1 MASPQASKK
10 LLSQLAITQYDVDPA
25 GDTTSAFDIAW
36 VDMRDFENFA
46 FSFFRTIGTGDVT
59 VKILGNAQADGS
71 GTDVEIKSWTNATFG
86 DPDAVG
92 DYAFGECTAEEIA
105 QEAADAGV
113 ENVRYVSVNIAFT
126 TGTDE
131 AVVTYVRGGGRK
143 YDGLSANLIS

>member
-1 MASPQASKK
+1 MASPQSSNL
-10 LLSQLAITQYDVDPA
+10 LLSQMKITQYDFDPD
-25 GDTTSAFDIAW
+25 GTSAVDVAW

-46 FSFFRTIGTGDVT
+46 FSFFRTVGTSDVT
-59 VKILGNAQADGS
+59 VKILANSSSTGG

-92 DYAFGECTAEEIA
+92 DYAFGECTAQEIA

-113 ENVRYVSVNIAFT
+113 ADVRYVSVNLTFG

-131 AVVTYVRGGGRK
+131 GVVTYIRGGAKRK
-143 YDGLSANLIS
+143 YDGLTANSIA